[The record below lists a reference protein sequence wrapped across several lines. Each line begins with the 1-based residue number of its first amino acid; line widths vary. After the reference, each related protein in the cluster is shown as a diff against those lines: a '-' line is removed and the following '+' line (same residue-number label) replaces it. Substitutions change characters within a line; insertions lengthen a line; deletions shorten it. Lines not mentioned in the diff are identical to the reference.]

1 MPIGQ
6 TLASSNGTTT
16 IYIVGDAAYLTLLMS
31 RLALCVGCL
40 VIAQEPDLIEDDGG
54 YTWFG
59 DYDHEQL
66 CEEVFYTMRD
76 VTGAESTDAL
86 VTSSFRSQRLPRK
99 IEPVGTLLSEDRV
112 VLTWL
117 ERSAG

>member
-40 VIAQEPDLIEDDGG
+40 VIAQEPDRIEDDGG

-66 CEEVFYTMRD
+66 CKR
-76 VTGAESTDAL
+76 
-86 VTSSFRSQRLPRK
+86 SFTRCAMSPELKVQMLSLLLPFVHNDSPDK
-99 IEPVGTLLSEDRV
+99 SHTVGTLLSEDRV